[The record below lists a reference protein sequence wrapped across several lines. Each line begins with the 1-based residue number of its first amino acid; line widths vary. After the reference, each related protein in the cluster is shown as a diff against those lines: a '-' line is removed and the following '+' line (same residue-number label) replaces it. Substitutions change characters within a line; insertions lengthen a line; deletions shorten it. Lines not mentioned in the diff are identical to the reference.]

1 MNSRHLA
8 EEILDRLFNTQNAAL
23 HEQNKPEEEDEDYDD
38 EEEGD
43 EEEGDEDEDYGDDEE
58 EGDEEGDEDE
68 DYGDEDEAD
77 EEPTQKAP
85 SPQPMAGNMNNASQA
100 NQASVAM
107 KPVSFSAAGAAAMG
121 REVVRDS
128 HGGGVMDAI
137 GKGDMLGTL
146 EGPGQQPQP
155 QMQQSWAAPIP
166 QGAPMT
172 GAFGVQREQ
181 LEKDVRAIFADQ
193 EDLNEEFISK
203 AIDIYEAS
211 VNAKIKKIA
220 HALNEEIQNEFNQ
233 KLTVVTEALVG
244 QLDHYLDYVVEEWM
258 KENELAVENGIRTEI
273 AENFIEN
280 LKKLFLESYIEVP
293 QEKVDIFDE
302 LTGAIDR
309 LESRINEE
317 MDTNTQLMK
326 EIKNLKANQIFMEET
341 ASLDDLGAEKV
352 REIAENISFES
363 ESDFRGKVRTLVEGY
378 SRPAKQENF
387 VPRKKTKDEML
398 FESAILEEDQPQDEE
413 TPKYFAP
420 EIKLY
425 SDIINRTLQS

>member
-23 HEQNKPEEEDEDYDD
+23 HEQSKPEDEDEDDD
-38 EEEGD
+38 EEE
-43 EEEGDEDEDYGDDEE
+43 EGDDEDYGDEDEE
-58 EGDEEGDEDE
+58 EGEEEGEDEGDDE

-77 EEPTQKAP
+77 EAPAQKAQ
-85 SPQPMAGNMNNASQA
+85 STQPMSGNMNNASQM
-100 NQASVAM
+100 NQASLAM
-107 KPVSFSAAGAAAMG
+107 KPVNFSAAGAPSMG
-121 REVVRDS
+121 REVVRDA

-137 GKGDMLGTL
+137 GKGDVLGTL
-146 EGPGQQPQP
+146 DGPGQQPQP

-181 LEKDVRAIFADQ
+181 LEKDVRAIFSDQ

-220 HALNEEIQNEFNQ
+220 HSLNEELQNEFNQ

-258 KENELAVENGIRTEI
+258 KENELAVESGIRTEI

-302 LTGAIDR
+302 LTNAIDR
-309 LESRINEE
+309 LEGRINEE
-317 MDTNTQLMK
+317 MDTNTKLMK

-341 ASLDDLGAEKV
+341 SVLDDLGAEKV
-352 REIAENISFES
+352 REIAENISFEG
-363 ESDFRGKVRTLVEGY
+363 EKDFRGKIRTLVEGY
-378 SRPAKQENF
+378 SRPTKQENF

-398 FESAILEEDQPQDEE
+398 FENAILEEDQPQDQEE
-413 TPKYFAP
+413 EPKYFAP
-420 EIKLY
+420 EIKMY